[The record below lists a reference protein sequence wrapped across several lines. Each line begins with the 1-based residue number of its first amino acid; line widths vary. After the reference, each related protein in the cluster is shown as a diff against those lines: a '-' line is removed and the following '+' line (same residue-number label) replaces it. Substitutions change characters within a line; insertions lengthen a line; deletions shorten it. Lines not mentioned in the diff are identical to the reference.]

1 MIDEGQRHRRRVLG
15 WVLIALAAV
24 LLVACVVSGQV
35 VAGEAMLGAVRDS
48 YALATGVVL
57 IFLALAG
64 SGVYLLHTVRG
75 R

>member
-24 LLVACVVSGQV
+24 LLAVCVVSGRV
-35 VAGEAMLGAVRDS
+35 VTGEAMLGAVRDS
-48 YALATGVVL
+48 YALATGIVL
-57 IFLALAG
+57 ILLALAG
-64 SGVYLLHTVRG
+64 SGIYLLHTVRG